1 MSDRYATAP
10 GEDRTALVH
19 LRPTEWPDPPRPGVE
34 DALSDPAPADLVAS
48 LYVMLPQGAAWRTPD
63 GAAFEEKSLLGGF
76 LRSLTGALA
85 ATYRKLAGITLESTA
100 VTLVDSLAEWEHDL
114 GLPDPCLDEDMTT
127 ALRRRAAVAKVRH
140 RGTVTP
146 ADFVALAAT
155 LGYTISIKEPK
166 PFSFGGSAF
175 GGTDQMIGGTLP
187 GNAIQFHFVV
197 TVEGVALE
205 HFEFGASQYGLDR
218 YLDFRTAADLEC
230 VFRRVAPAW
239 TMPVFDYS

>member
-1 MSDRYATAP
+1 MSDRYTTAP

-19 LRPTEWPDPPRPGVE
+19 LRPTAWPEPPRPDVE
-34 DALSDPAPADLVAS
+34 DALSDPAPGDLAAS

-140 RGTVTP
+140 AATITP

-155 LGYTISIKEPK
+155 LGYTISIEEPK
-166 PFSFGGSAF
+166 PFACGESEC
-175 GGTDQMIGGTLP
+175 GGTDETVGGDQL
-187 GNAIQFHFVV
+187 GNAIQFHFIVKV
-197 TVEGVALE
+197 NGVALE
-205 HFEFGASQYGLDR
+205 YFECGTSEIGLDR
-218 YLDFRTAADLEC
+218 LLDFRTAEDLEC